1 MKKEKKYILDKQR
14 GAGSHMEVFEK
25 SALEAIVNAS
35 NGIPRVIDKIV
46 NQALVIGNALN
57 ENIITS
63 ETVMKTVE
71 DLQV

>member
-1 MKKEKKYILDKQR
+1 M
-14 GAGSHMEVFEK
+14 FEK